1 MDNSGASSPSER
13 SNNSKDDFG
22 SGRRNYDAKVEN
34 KTDI

>member
-22 SGRRNYDAKVEN
+22 RQSYDAKVEN